1 MFLFSYFI
9 THFFER
15 NYLCLNWKNH
25 HCLQVRL
32 KNTCREL
39 FGKIAT
45 DRWTV
50 APLIFAGAT
59 TLFVVFCPLNRPQNR
74 PESKKI
80 KYYGLFKAKNGLIS
94 PIKMPKTHLVHSSLH
109 HHSIPDYRCRCKI
122 PNYWCRTY
130 WRCSCVFQ
138 RRTRLQLVGLC

>member
-9 THFFER
+9 THFSKGTIYVLIER
-15 NYLCLNWKNH
+15 IIIVYKS
-25 HCLQVRL
+25 
-32 KNTCREL
+32 
-39 FGKIAT
+39 FGKITT

-50 APLIFAGAT
+50 TPLIFAGAT

-74 PESKKI
+74 PESKKV

-130 WRCSCVFQ
+130 WRCSYVFQ